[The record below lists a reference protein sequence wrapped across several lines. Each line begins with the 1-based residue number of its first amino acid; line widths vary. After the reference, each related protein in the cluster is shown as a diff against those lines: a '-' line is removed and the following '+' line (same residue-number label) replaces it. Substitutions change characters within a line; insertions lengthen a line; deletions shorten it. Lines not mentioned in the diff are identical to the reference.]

1 MIFRCH
7 RSLASKYNRAAMA
20 GTLMKYIN
28 LFGGV
33 AFGGTSFVIGLSELY
48 TNETLPAA
56 PDSLILI
63 TLILASFALVLTS
76 VIGAI
81 GELQSGEDTVSKR
94 LLQQTM
100 GFHHR
105 ISGRLIMLTALFAG
119 ISLKSKDHECGDD
132 ENEACLTLFSGT
144 WSLGEGLFLGALIYK
159 SLDAVVDFLST
170 LLAGDTGYKPLT
182 NKSVAEKKARDFVG
196 FTALLIAQIFVMVN
210 HGIDEV
216 FNGYKTTD
224 GKTAVPTFKNTSYAE
239 EEGKVDKPLLNWAM
253 ILSWIV
259 LAVVLVVVGLI
270 RTENYILSAFGSLSS
285 AISHV
290 ISGLLSVH
298 VGKYLHVLAYETADG
313 DFLPSNFFYF
323 GAAILAA
330 YAAIH
335 FDAKDVIEDD
345 EDKTA
350 AKGTV
355 REASL
360 FAIAAGS
367 FALWA
372 AQTLYA
378 NVSYEDDVKAPF
390 NGAMVDVKGPRVSK
404 ARELGMYVMILLVF
418 LTFQGFA
425 VKLFETVIKTGGSFA
440 GLFKGVKSDDSDRFS
455 TLRAEMTLVFALTS
469 AVLWGSKVKQGDAA
483 ALKDG
488 TLVSLWILWTVAA
501 GGRAISFINVLAENE
516 ITTLGQLL
524 VNDKIK
530 RIFADDDDNTQVTI
544 PCLGAVISLVL
555 SFVSYTVYVF
565 HGSDKDGY
573 EFFGD
578 EYVRFF
584 QALSFILVA
593 VHVLLT
599 ILGTIPGV
607 TIGKAKALHA
617 GYSPIVRFGVSSIAL
632 WSFGMAAGQEILSKA
647 NEQYALPALL
657 LYMAYDILSKGK
669 F

>member
-7 RSLASKYNRAAMA
+7 RSLGSELNLAGM
-20 GTLMKYIN
+20 GTLMKYVN
-28 LFGGV
+28 LGGGV
-33 AFGGTSFVIGLSELY
+33 AFGGTSFYIGLSELY

-63 TLILASFALVLTS
+63 TLILASFALLLTS
-76 VIGAI
+76 VIGII
-81 GELQSGEDTVSKR
+81 GESQQGEDVVSKR
-94 LLQQTM
+94 LLKQTM

-105 ISGRLIMLTALFAG
+105 VSGRLIMLTGLFAG
-119 ISLKSKDHECGDD
+119 ISLKSKDHKCGDN
-132 ENEACLTLFSGT
+132 ENEPCLTLFSGT

-159 SLDAVVDFLST
+159 SLDAVVDFLAT
-170 LLAGDTGYKPLT
+170 VTAGSSGYEPLT

-196 FTALLIAQIFVMVN
+196 FVALLIAQIFVMVN
-210 HGIDEV
+210 HGVDEV
-216 FNGYKTTD
+216 FNGYESTD
-224 GKTAVPTFKNTSYAE
+224 GVTAVPTFKNTSYAE

-259 LAVVLVVVGLI
+259 LGVTIVVVGLLPGV
-270 RTENYILSAFGSLSS
+270 ENYMLSAFGSLSS
-285 AISHV
+285 AVSHV
-290 ISGLLSVH
+290 ISGLLSIH
-298 VGKYLHVLAYETADG
+298 VGKYLHVVAYEIADG

-378 NVSYEDDVKAPF
+378 NVSYEDDVTADF
-390 NGAMVDVKGPRVSK
+390 NGAKVDAKGPRVSK
-404 ARELGMYVMILLVF
+404 ARELGMYVMILIVF

-425 VKLFETVIKTGGSFA
+425 VKLFETIIKTGGSFA
-440 GLFKGVKSDDSDRFS
+440 GLFSGVKSDDSDRFS

-469 AVLWGSKVKQGDAA
+469 AVLWGSKVQQGDAA

-488 TLVSLWILWTVAA
+488 TLVSLWILWVVAA

-516 ITTLGQLL
+516 ITTLGRLL
-524 VNDKIK
+524 MDNKIK
-530 RIFADDDDNTQVTI
+530 RIFADDDDNPQVTI

-555 SFVSYTVYVF
+555 SFISYAIYVF
-565 HGSDKDGY
+565 HESDKDGY
-573 EFFGD
+573 KFFGD
-578 EYVRFF
+578 EYTRFF
-584 QALSFILVA
+584 QALSFILVG
-593 VHVLLT
+593 VHVVLT
-599 ILGTIPGV
+599 ILGIIPGV
-607 TIGKAKALHA
+607 AIGEAKALHA

-647 NEQYALPALL
+647 NEQYALPAFL
-657 LYMAYDILSKGK
+657 LYLTYDILSKGK

>member
-1 MIFRCH
+1 
-7 RSLASKYNRAAMA
+7 MA
-20 GTLMKYIN
+20 ETLMKYIN

-33 AFGGTSFVIGLSELY
+33 AFGGTSFVIGLNELY
-48 TNETLPAA
+48 TDETLPAA

-63 TLILASFALVLTS
+63 TLILASFALTLTS

-81 GELQSGEDTVSKR
+81 GEFQSGEDVVSKR
-94 LLQQTM
+94 LVKQTM

-119 ISLKSKDHECGDD
+119 LSLKSKDFKCGDD
-132 ENEACLTLFSGT
+132 EDEACLTLFSGT

-159 SLDAVVDFLST
+159 SLDAVVDFLAT
-170 LLAGDTGYKPLT
+170 LYAGDEGYEPLT
-182 NKSVAEKKARDFVG
+182 TKSTAEKKSRDFVG
-196 FTALLIAQIFVMVN
+196 FVALLIAQIFAMVN

-216 FNGYKTTD
+216 FDGYATTD
-224 GKTAVPTFKNTSYAE
+224 GSTGVATFKNTSYAE
-239 EEGKVDKPLLNWAM
+239 EAGKVDKPLLNWAM

-259 LAVVLVVVGLI
+259 LATILIVVGLI
-270 RTENYILSAFGSLSS
+270 QTENYILAAVGSLSS
-285 AISHV
+285 ALSHV
-290 ISGLLSVH
+290 ISGLLSIH
-298 VGKYLHVLAYETADG
+298 VGKYLHVVAYDTADG

-330 YAAIH
+330 YAAVH

-378 NVSYEDDVKAPF
+378 NVSYEDDVKAMDAS
-390 NGAMVDVKGPRVSK
+390 GTVVDVKGPRVSK
-404 ARELGMYVMILLVF
+404 ARELGMYAMILVVF

-440 GLFKGVKSDDSDRFS
+440 GLFSGVKSDDSDRFS
-455 TLRAEMTLVFALTS
+455 TLRAEMTITFALTS
-469 AVLWGSKVKQGDAA
+469 AVLWGSKATQGDAKG
-483 ALKDG
+483 LKDG
-488 TLVSLWILWTVAA
+488 TLVSLWILFAVAA
-501 GGRAISFINVLAENE
+501 GGRAISFINVLAEKGIN
-516 ITTLGQLL
+516 TLGGLL
-524 VNDKIK
+524 MDDKIT
-530 RIFADDDDNTQVTI
+530 RIFADEDDDTKVTI

-555 SFVSYTVYVF
+555 SFAAYIVYVF
-565 HGSDKDGY
+565 HGSDADGFK
-573 EFFGD
+573 FFGE
-578 EYVRFF
+578 EYTRFF
-584 QALSFILVA
+584 QGLTFILLGA
-593 VHVLLT
+593 HVLLT
-599 ILGTIPGV
+599 ILGAIPGV
-607 TIGKAKALHA
+607 KMGKAKAFHA
-617 GYSPIVRFGVSSIAL
+617 GYIPILRFGVSSIVI
-632 WSFGMAAGQEILSKA
+632 WSTGIAAGQEILSKA
-647 NEQYALPALL
+647 NEQYALPAFL
-657 LYMAYDILSKGK
+657 LYVAYDILSKGK